1 MKHSISKIT
10 VLLFALLLCGLG
22 LAFWLVPDR
31 AFSDVENRALRTAPH
46 FSWHRLASGDYA
58 ADVNDYFADQ
68 FPLRELW
75 VTVKSGG
82 ELAQGKGG
90 SNGVLLGKNGQL
102 ATYLFDMRLNDGG
115 RAEDV
120 DLFDPA
126 HVRASGEAIGHV
138 GAQLDVPFSVALA
151 GRQIDVCASAVD
163 YPRDASDALLAQMKD
178 SVGSSV
184 SYIDVVSPLRA
195 KFDAGE
201 YVYYKTD
208 HHWTTRGAYEAYVE
222 ILCSF
227 GMEEDVL
234 PPEAFSVET
243 TEDFFGTVAAA
254 SGMHFVEGDTVE
266 RWLFGNES
274 EFSVIAD
281 GRAIDGFYS
290 TRYLAGR
297 DKYATFLDGTHDVV
311 TVTKTGGTARPRLL
325 LIKDSFANSVAPFLA
340 QHFDLI
346 LCNLSSARSDFTDVT
361 ELTSQYAADRVLL
374 LYGFENVIT
383 SDRLKKL
390 H

>member
-1 MKHSISKIT
+1 MKKSVSQIT

-31 AFSDVENRALRTAPH
+31 AFSAEENRALRTAPR
-46 FSWHRLASGDYA
+46 FSWSRLTSGDYA

-68 FPLRELW
+68 FPLRDLW

-90 SNGVLLGKNGQL
+90 SNGVLLGQNGQL
-102 ATYLFDMRLNDGG
+102 ATYLFDVRLWNGG
-115 RAEDV
+115 RAEDT
-120 DLFDPA
+120 DLFDPL
-126 HVRASGEAIGHV
+126 HVRASGEAIGRV
-138 GAQLDVPFSVALA
+138 GDRLDVPFSVALA
-151 GRQIDVCASAVD
+151 GRQIDVCASAFD
-163 YPRDASDALLAQMKD
+163 YPRDASDALLAEMRA
-178 SVGSSV
+178 SVGASV
-184 SYIDVVSPLRA
+184 SYIDLVSPLRA

-208 HHWTTRGAYEAYVE
+208 HHWTTMGAYYAYVE
-222 ILCSF
+222 ILRSF
-227 GMEEDVL
+227 GMEDEIL
-234 PPEAFSVET
+234 PPDAFSVEIT
-243 TEDFFGTVAAA
+243 DGFFGTVAAA
-254 SGMHFVEGDTVE
+254 SGMYFVESDRLE
-266 RWLFGNES
+266 RWLLGNES
-274 EFSVIAD
+274 DFSVIAD
-281 GRAIDGFYS
+281 GRELGGFYS
-290 TRYLAGR
+290 LRYLDGR
-297 DKYATFLDGTHDVV
+297 DKYSVFLDGTHDVV
-311 TVTKTGGTARPRLL
+311 TVTRRDGQARPRLL